1 MAARQKKSDRTAST
15 PAGVE
20 HSRSAADSGN
30 LKAAQEQAGAKRD
43 AQLLAVTKEL
53 ESLSYAI
60 SHDLRAP
67 LRSVNAFSQLLREEY
82 HDKLDEQGQEYVRI
96 LTESS
101 ALLARM
107 IDGLLQLSRI
117 GRGEL
122 QRETVDLAALATQIV
137 TRLRETAPQR
147 EVEAVIASELKASGD
162 ERLLRMTLEHLLANA
177 WKFTSKKGRARIEVG
192 SEQQAEGV
200 VFFVRDDG
208 AGFDPEYAGKLFGAF
223 QRLHSVSEFSG
234 LGIGL
239 ALVQR
244 IIGRHGGRVWAE
256 AAVEKGATIYFT
268 LPTEGEVE

>member
-1 MAARQKKSDRTAST
+1 MANPIEKSAESDPSKVPQL
-15 PAGVE
+15 PA
-20 HSRSAADSGN
+20 A
-30 LKAAQEQAGAKRD
+30 
-43 AQLLAVTKEL
+43 TKEL

-67 LRSVNAFSQLLREEY
+67 LRSINAFSQLLREEY
-82 HDKLDEQGQEYVRI
+82 YDKLDEQGQEYVRI

-101 ALLARM
+101 ALLSRM

-122 QRETVDLAALATQIV
+122 HRETVDLAALAAQIV
-137 TRLRETAPQR
+137 ARLRNAAPQR
-147 EVEAVIASELKASGD
+147 EVEVAIASELKASGD
-162 ERLLRMTLEHLLANA
+162 ERLLRMALEHLLANA
-177 WKFTSKKGRARIEVG
+177 WKFTSKKERAKIEVG
-192 SEQQAEGV
+192 SEQQAEGP

-223 QRLHSVSEFSG
+223 QRLHSGGEFPG

-244 IIGRHGGRVWAE
+244 VISRHGGRVWAE
-256 AAVEKGATIYFT
+256 AAMDKGATFYFT
-268 LPTEGEVE
+268 LPN